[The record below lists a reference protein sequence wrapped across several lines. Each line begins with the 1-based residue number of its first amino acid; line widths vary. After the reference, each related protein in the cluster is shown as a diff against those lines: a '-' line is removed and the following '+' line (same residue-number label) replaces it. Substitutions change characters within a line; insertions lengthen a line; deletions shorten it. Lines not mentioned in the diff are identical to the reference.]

1 MIHMIANEL
10 FSKQIVK
17 LKKKKKM
24 SPVEIKVENFLHIA
38 EFEDLWDMEI
48 GVYKN
53 LKFLHFL
60 LRN

>member
-1 MIHMIANEL
+1 
-10 FSKQIVK
+10 
-17 LKKKKKM
+17 M